1 MRELEAREAGSYAMV
16 KNWMQKRAGWK
27 KVDVKDELLGS
38 DEFGFM
44 ELEELDST
52 HLTKGM

>member
-1 MRELEAREAGSYAMV
+1 MV